1 MVNPLKKDDPAES
14 LPQEYRD
21 ILTSMGIILHEVD
34 YLVPQGGGYT
44 GADARFVDSWGKLRR
59 LVLIDSD
66 MLVRKNMDDL
76 FDVPLEEGWIAAAHA
91 IPINCGHTY
100 SKPAGSGPDA
110 LCTAFQP
117 LPESGITLHSIN
129 SGIVVLNPTEKLND
143 EIIDGLHNDPN
154 VTRYGFPDQDFLSS
168 HFKNRVKFLGY
179 EYNALKPM
187 LKCHSAIWRD
197 ENIRNVHYIFKD
209 KPWVLPEDTEKLDE
223 QFHVIHG
230 WWWDEWRRLEAEKKE
245 EQWWELVVD
254 LTSLGSKG
262 MPS

>member
-1 MVNPLKKDDPAES
+1 
-14 LPQEYRD
+14 
-21 ILTSMGIILHEVD
+21 
-34 YLVPQGGGYT
+34 
-44 GADARFVDSWGKLRR
+44 
-59 LVLIDSD
+59 

-100 SKPAGSGPDA
+100 SKPAGPGPDA

-187 LKCHSAIWRD
+187 RKCHSAIWRD

-230 WWWDEWRRLEAEKKE
+230 WWWDEWKRLEAEKKE

>member
-1 MVNPLKKDDPAES
+1 
-14 LPQEYRD
+14 
-21 ILTSMGIILHEVD
+21 MGIILHEVD
-34 YLVPQGGGYT
+34 CLVSQDGGYT
-44 GADARFVDSWGKLRR
+44 GADARFVDSRGKLRR

-91 IPINCGHTY
+91 CTCNPMHITHYPSYWRALDTNVLMTFTNTGVR
-100 SKPAGSGPDA
+100 PDA

>member
-21 ILTSMGIILHEVD
+21 ILTRMGIILHEVD

-91 IPINCGHTY
+91 
-100 SKPAGSGPDA
+100 
-110 LCTAFQP
+110 
-117 LPESGITLHSIN
+117 
-129 SGIVVLNPTEKLND
+129 
-143 EIIDGLHNDPN
+143 
-154 VTRYGFPDQDFLSS
+154 YGFPDQDFLSS

-187 LKCHSAIWRD
+187 RKCHSAIWRD

-230 WWWDEWRRLEAEKKE
+230 WWWWDEWKRLEAEKKE